1 MPETAHHPDAP
12 MNIAITGAT
21 GFVGSRLVS
30 RLGEQG
36 HSVTILSCRPD
47 RARKLF
53 PETPIVDYSALL
65 ANWLVS
71 KSLTESPNPTTD
83 DYDTE
88 SWKRALNGFDAVV
101 NLAGEPIAEKRWSPD
116 QKQLILESRSV
127 TTQCLAAAIAEANP
141 RPSVLV
147 NASAIGFYG
156 TSETATFDETSPSG
170 DDFLAQVCRD
180 WEAAAAEAQVRLV
193 VLRLGIVVGPG
204 GAIAKMVPPFRAFA
218 GGPIGTGSQWFSWV
232 HYDDVVSLIIK
243 AIETPSMSGVY
254 NATAPNPVTMAQ
266 VCTALGEV
274 IDRPSWLPVPGFA
287 LDLLLGEGAKL
298 VLEGQKV
305 LPKRTIESGFEFAYP
320 EIKGA
325 LKQFL

>member
-1 MPETAHHPDAP
+1 

-30 RLGEQG
+30 RLSEQG
-36 HSVTILSCRPD
+36 HSITILSRRPD
-47 RARKLF
+47 RAKQQF
-53 PETPIVDYSALL
+53 PQAKVIDYGG
-65 ANWLVS
+65 
-71 KSLTESPNPTTD
+71 
-83 DYDTE
+83 DTWQ
-88 SWKRALNGFDAVV
+88 SALNGCDAVV
-101 NLAGEPIAEKRWSPD
+101 NLAGEPIAEKRWSPE
-116 QKQLILESRSV
+116 QKQQILDSRSL
-127 TTQCLAAAIAEANP
+127 TTQALAAAIAQASP
-141 RPSVLV
+141 RPAVLV

-156 TSETATFDETSPSG
+156 TSETATFDESSASG
-170 DDFLAQVCRD
+170 DDFLAQVCRE

-218 GGPIGTGSQWFSWV
+218 GGPIGSGSQWFSWV

-243 AIETPSMSGVY
+243 AIETPSMSGIY

>member
-1 MPETAHHPDAP
+1 

-30 RLGEQG
+30 RLSEQG
-36 HSVTILSCRPD
+36 HSLTLLSRRPD
-47 RARKLF
+47 RAKQQF
-53 PETPIVDYSALL
+53 PQAKVIDYGG
-65 ANWLVS
+65 
-71 KSLTESPNPTTD
+71 
-83 DYDTE
+83 DTWQ
-88 SWKRALNGFDAVV
+88 SALNGCDAVV

-116 QKQLILESRSV
+116 QKQQILESRSR
-127 TTQCLAAAIAEANP
+127 TTQVLAAAIAQANP

-156 TSETATFDETSPSG
+156 TSETATFDESSPSG

-218 GGPIGTGSQWFSWV
+218 GGPIGTGNQWFSWV

-243 AIETPSMSGVY
+243 AIETPAMSGVY

>member
-1 MPETAHHPDAP
+1 

-36 HSVTILSCRPD
+36 HSVTILSYRPD
-47 RARKLF
+47 RAKQQF
-53 PETPIVDYSALL
+53 PTATIVDYGG
-65 ANWLVS
+65 
-71 KSLTESPNPTTD
+71 
-83 DYDTE
+83 DT
-88 SWKRALNGFDAVV
+88 WQTALNGCDAVV

-116 QKQLILESRSV
+116 QKKLILESRSI
-127 TTQCLAAAIAEANP
+127 TTQGLAAAIAQANP

-156 TSETATFDETSPSG
+156 TSETATFDEASPSG

-180 WEAAAAEAQVRLV
+180 WESAAAEAQVRLV

-243 AIETPSMSGVY
+243 AIETPGMNGVY

-305 LPKRTIESGFEFAYP
+305 LPKRTLESGFEFAYP

-325 LKQFL
+325 LSQFL

>member
-1 MPETAHHPDAP
+1 

-30 RLGEQG
+30 RLGDQG
-36 HSVTILSCRPD
+36 HSVTILSYRPD
-47 RARKLF
+47 RAKQQF
-53 PETPIVDYSALL
+53 PTATIVDYGG
-65 ANWLVS
+65 
-71 KSLTESPNPTTD
+71 
-83 DYDTE
+83 DT
-88 SWKRALNGFDAVV
+88 WQMALNGCDAVV

-116 QKQLILESRSV
+116 QKKLILESRSI
-127 TTQCLAAAIAEANP
+127 TTQALAAAIAQANP
-141 RPSVLV
+141 RPRVLV

-156 TSETATFDETSPSG
+156 TSETATFDEASPSG

-180 WEAAAAEAQVRLV
+180 WESAAAEAQVRLV

-243 AIETPSMSGVY
+243 AIETPAMSGVY

-305 LPKRTIESGFEFAYP
+305 LPKRTLESGFEFAYP